1 MAKNNVALVPLRGGS
16 KSIPKKNIKLIAGQ
30 PLCAWVLR
38 AAIASGI
45 FSKVVISTNSNEIAD
60 VVNKLQLGVEV
71 IERPDHLATDTAST
85 ESVMLHAVENLD
97 FYVLT
102 TIQATSPLVLPDD
115 FTLAYKKMC
124 EENLDSIVTGVR
136 TKRFFWEDNGK
147 PLNYDPQKRP
157 RRQDFQGVIM
167 ENGAFYMT
175 KRSILKKYKCR
186 LGGKIGVCE
195 MGADSA
201 VEIDEPEDW
210 CKVEKLL
217 IKRKWKTDFRL
228 QNIKLLVVD
237 VDGTLT
243 DGGMYYS
250 SEGEALKKFNTRDAK
265 GLELVRKKG
274 IEVALMTSENSE
286 IVAARARK
294 LGINHCYLGITN
306 KKTLLGEITK
316 EMGMTLLNVGY
327 IGDDLNDLE
336 CMKAVGFSA
345 APCDGESEILDV
357 ADYISAKTGGKGA
370 VREICNLILS
380 AGAELKSKGRDR

>member
-1 MAKNNVALVPLRGGS
+1 VAKSNVALVPLRGGS
-16 KSIPKKNIKLIAGQ
+16 KSIPKKNIKLIAGK
-30 PLCAWVLR
+30 PLCAWALE
-38 AAIASGI
+38 AAVVSGI
-45 FSKVVISTNSNEIAD
+45 FSKVVVSTDSNEIAD

-71 IERPDHLATDTAST
+71 IERPAHLATDTAST

-97 FYVLT
+97 FDVLS
-102 TIQATSPLVLPDD
+102 TIQVTSPLVLPDD

-136 TKRFFWEDNGK
+136 TKRFYWGDNGK
-147 PLNYDPQKRP
+147 PLNYNPQQRP

-186 LGGKIGVCE
+186 LGGKIGVYE

-217 IKRKWKTDFRL
+217 KKRKWKTDFRL

-250 SEGEALKKFNTRDAK
+250 SEGEALKKFNTRDGK

-274 IEVALMTSENSE
+274 IEVALITSENSE

-294 LGINHCYLGITN
+294 LGITRCHLGITD
-306 KKTLLGEITK
+306 KKTLLDEISK
-316 EMGMTLLNVGY
+316 EMRITLLNVAY

-336 CMKAVGFSA
+336 CIKAVGFSA
-345 APCDGESEILDV
+345 APCDAENVVLDAV
-357 ADYISAKTGGKGA
+357 DYISNVPGGAGA
-370 VREICNLILS
+370 VRDISNLIVETGH
-380 AGAELKSKGRDR
+380 AKG